1 MVNPKRPTSCQGI
14 LSQCCHGL
22 FISRAFLCCQRSWSF
37 LPGPTSQEFA
47 LVQGPCKNLPCS
59 FPLLP
64 STPTFLFSPP
74 PPPPSRF
81 EPCLL
86 VQASFIFRNSP
97 TSLPSSFPS
106 NPRNQGTI
114 IFFVLFAVFLALA
127 SASPPMTGAP
137 GGIADAA
144 HTINDC
150 DYGTYEEKTHAGSPW
165 GRRLE
170 SQLPKVLRPDEA
182 KIRLGKTQAGGKDQG
197 GVKMVTALWT
207 LGSSF

>member
-1 MVNPKRPTSCQGI
+1 M
-14 LSQCCHGL
+14 
-22 FISRAFLCCQRSWSF
+22 
-37 LPGPTSQEFA
+37 
-47 LVQGPCKNLPCS
+47 
-59 FPLLP
+59 
-64 STPTFLFSPP
+64 
-74 PPPPSRF
+74 
-81 EPCLL
+81 
-86 VQASFIFRNSP
+86 
-97 TSLPSSFPS
+97 
-106 NPRNQGTI
+106 

-197 GVKMVTALWT
+197 GAKMVTALWT